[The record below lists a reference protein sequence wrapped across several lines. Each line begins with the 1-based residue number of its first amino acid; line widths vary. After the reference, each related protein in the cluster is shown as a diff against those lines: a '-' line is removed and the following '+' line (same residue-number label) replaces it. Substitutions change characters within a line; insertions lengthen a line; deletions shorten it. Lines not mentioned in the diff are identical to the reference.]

1 MNTESIEH
9 KMLWHLAKDQKP
21 QTSMWQFAEST
32 KQYHHAAPD
41 NYAALHAW
49 STESPSEF
57 YSSLW
62 DFLNIIGDKGETA
75 YVANDDIKKVQFY
88 PDARLNYAEN
98 LLQNPDS
105 RPAIIAHRDDGVRRV
120 ITRKELYDQVS
131 RMVQAL
137 QAEGIKEGDR
147 VAAIVCNDIEA
158 IIGYLATASI
168 GAIWSS
174 CSPDFGPKAAS
185 DRLGQIE
192 PSILLAVSHYAYSG
206 KHFDVTPT
214 IKAVAD
220 TCNLKRIILINQQN
234 VDELKQLPYV
244 SMADWLEPFQANK
257 IAFNRLPYIA
267 PLAILFSSGTTGQPK
282 CIVHSA
288 MGLLIQHKKEQILHC
303 DLKKEDHFFY
313 FTTCG
318 WMMWNWLVSGLAHEA
333 TLICYDG
340 NPFYPKQDILL
351 DLIDEENIKV
361 FGTSAKYID
370 ACQNF
375 KLAPKS
381 THSLEHL
388 RLLLSTGSPLIPS
401 NFDYIYEHWKSDLQ
415 LSSISGG
422 TDICACFLG
431 GNPLL
436 PVYKSELQCSFLG
449 MDIDVL
455 DDMGNT
461 ILETPG
467 ELVCRNAHL
476 SMPLG
481 FWGDEDGSRYHE
493 AYFSRFPGLWAHG
506 DYVEKHQTGGF
517 VINGRSD
524 TTLNP
529 GGVRIGTAEIYRQ
542 VESIPEVEESVAIGQ
557 DINGDQRVVLFVVL
571 AKDKTLDDAL
581 TTNIKT
587 QIRQGATPRHVPAL
601 IIAVDA
607 IPRTRSG
614 KISEIAVRDTIHGR
628 KLKNVDAL
636 ANPESLDLYT
646 HIKELQI

>member
-1 MNTESIEH
+1 MNTAFET
-9 KMLWHLAKDQKP
+9 KTLWRLAEDKKP
-21 QTSMWQFAEST
+21 RTAMWQFAEST

-41 NYAALHAW
+41 DYAALHDW
-49 STESPSEF
+49 SIKSPNEF
-57 YSSLW
+57 YSNLW
-62 DFLNIIGDKGETA
+62 DFLNIIGDRAKLA

-98 LLQNPDS
+98 LLQNADS
-105 RPAIIAHRDDGVRRV
+105 RPAIIAYRDDGDRRL
-120 ITRKELYDQVS
+120 ITRKELYDEVS

-147 VAAIVCNDIEA
+147 VAAIVCNDIES

-206 KHFDVTPT
+206 KQFDVTPT

-220 TCNLKRIILINQQN
+220 ACNLKRIVLINQQN
-234 VDELKQLPYV
+234 LEELKQLPYV
-244 SMADWLEPFQANK
+244 RIADWLKPFQANK
-257 IAFNRLPYIA
+257 IVFNRLPYSA

-282 CIVHSA
+282 CIIHSA
-288 MGLLIQHKKEQILHC
+288 MGLLIQHKKELMLHC
-303 DLKKEDHFFY
+303 DLKPEERFFY

-318 WMMWNWLVSGLAHEA
+318 WMMWNWLVSGLAVEA

-351 DLIDEENIKV
+351 DLIDEENISV

-370 ACQNF
+370 ACHNF

-381 THSLEHL
+381 THSLKSL
-388 RLLLSTGSPLIPS
+388 RLLLSTGSPLIPG
-401 NFDYIYEHWKSDLQ
+401 NFDYIYEHWKADLQ
-415 LSSISGG
+415 LASISGG

-436 PVYKSELQCSFLG
+436 PVYKGELQCSFLG
-449 MDIDVL
+449 MDIGVL
-455 DDMGNT
+455 DERGNT
-461 ILETPG
+461 ILQTPG

-481 FWGDEDGSRYHE
+481 FWGDENGSRYHE

-506 DYVEKHQTGGF
+506 DYVEKRQTGGF

-542 VESIPEVEESVAIGQ
+542 VESIPEVEESIAVGQ
-557 DINGDQRVVLFVVL
+557 DINGDQRVILFVIL
-571 AKDKTLDDAL
+571 SKGQTLDEAL
-581 TTNIKT
+581 ITKIKS

-636 ANPESLDLYT
+636 ANPEALDCYVDMQ
-646 HIKELQI
+646 ELKI